1 MTTDYADSTDYAE
14 KSFSFFNLLKN
25 GFNMIN
31 NKYLYSDITEKII
44 ACALKVHKKL
54 GNGYREEVYQ
64 RCLAIEFDKISLPYE
79 REIEIPIYYDN
90 FKVGVRR
97 ADFVV
102 EKKII
107 VETKAIRK
115 LENDDWAQAIN
126 YLEVFKYEV
135 GLLINFGSKS
145 LEFKRFINSKKN
157 TLSVKSA

>member
-90 FKVGVRR
+90 FKV
-97 ADFVV
+97 
-102 EKKII
+102 I